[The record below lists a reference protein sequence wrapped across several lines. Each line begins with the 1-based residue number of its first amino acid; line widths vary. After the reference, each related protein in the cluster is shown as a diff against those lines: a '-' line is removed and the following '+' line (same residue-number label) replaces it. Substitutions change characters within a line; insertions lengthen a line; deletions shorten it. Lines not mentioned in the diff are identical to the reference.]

1 MPKAKVWR
9 GFATTAASLL
19 VLSIG
24 VSSIADSRAGFLNS
38 KLGTSNYKTIK
49 SKDSTSDD
57 GSYFDSEFST
67 LEELINA
74 ETQVAAQIA
83 QEGAVLLKNNR
94 QALPL
99 NAESEKVTLWGLN
112 STCPILGGLIASSV
126 VANSEAGQQAYG
138 IQEALLEKGFEL
150 NTDMTDFYNTSAMA
164 PYRMRA
170 SFFGNEVPGH
180 ALIPAFTPTYENP
193 SEYFVGEAPASL
205 YTEDILKSA
214 DDTAAVVVI
223 SRDSS
228 EAADYSTEMTS
239 SAPGDSFE
247 RPLAL
252 SQNERNMIALAKEHS
267 TKVIVLINSDSAMEI
282 GELKEDEG
290 IDSIL
295 WTGAPGMNG
304 FLGIA
309 DVLSG
314 ESNPSGHLPDTYA
327 VNVTS
332 APSMVNF
339 GVYTY
344 TNSSSEGG
352 DLTEADRGDWYLVE
366 SEGIYIGYKYY
377 ETRYED
383 SVLRNGNAD
392 ATEGSTTGSS
402 WNYADEVA
410 YPFGYGLSYTTFDQK
425 LKSVDLEIGGTGAAV
440 VTVTN
445 TGNTAGKSVVQLYV
459 QSPYTQGGL
468 EKSAVQLLDF
478 GKTEILEP
486 GESVDLTIE
495 FDPQYMASYDQSVQK
510 ANDTEGAWVLEAGDY
525 YFSIGNGAHE
535 ALNNI
540 LAKKT
545 GDTANLVSIT
555 DEETIHADN
564 ALLWTLEDTNTETY
578 SANVENALQSADLNN
593 LIAGSVEYTT
603 RSDWTE
609 GWVPVESITPT
620 EEMMVGLTN
629 NTYSLSENGEGLTWG
644 MDSGLKL
651 VDFITTDE
659 NGNYTG
665 VIDYNDPSWDTL
677 VDEITLD
684 ETLKFME
691 ANGDGFQ
698 SIASVGYPSNG
709 YNDGPIGFVYDQ
721 VPGYS
726 QKWVPSDSDE
736 ATYVSEDDP
745 YASYCMAVM
754 PTEPV
759 VAATFNKDLVQR
771 EGEILG
777 EISLWANLP
786 GIMGPGLCLHRNP
799 YCARNHEYYSE
810 DSMLTNILGTA
821 VCKGGA
827 SKGLMMEP
835 KHLAFNHQELNR
847 TGISTFFTEQ
857 SGRENELRGFQGALQ
872 SNYAMGIMSAFNR
885 IGTVY
890 SGAYEGMLVQIV
902 RNEWGFTGWI
912 TTDLI
917 NGADYQ
923 NWKDAILGGSSA
935 TLSNLSTYA
944 ETQWGTMADS
954 KSAILKDTKFQSK
967 IKSSMKYYLYTTAR
981 SNAMNGITSDTE
993 TIYVRTWWQNT
1004 ILGIEI
1010 GLGILTAVLAILY
1023 ILGLRKNNKK
1033 GDCINHE

>member
-1 MPKAKVWR
+1 MPREKVWR
-9 GFATTAASLL
+9 GFATTTASLL
-19 VLSIG
+19 VLSMG

-49 SKDSTSDD
+49 SEEEASGD
-57 GSYFDSEFST
+57 GSYFDSEFQT

-83 QEGAVLLKNNR
+83 QEGSVLLKNND

-99 NAESEKVTLWGLN
+99 DTGSEKVTLWGLN
-112 STCPILGGLIASSV
+112 SSCPILGGLIGSSV
-126 VANSEAGQQAYG
+126 VVNAEAGQQAYG
-138 IQEALLEKGFEL
+138 IREALLEKGFSL
-150 NTDMTDFYNTSAMA
+150 NTDMVDFYNSSAMDD
-164 PYRMRA
+164 YRMRA

-205 YTEDILKSA
+205 YTEDILKTA
-214 DDTAAVVVI
+214 DDTAAIVVL
-223 SRDSS
+223 SRDNS
-228 EAADYSTEMTS
+228 EASDYSTDMKN

-252 SQNERNMIALAKEHS
+252 SQNEREMIALAKEHS
-267 TKVIVLINSDSAMEI
+267 TKVIVLLNSDNPMEI

-295 WTGAPGMNG
+295 WTGAPGMSG
-304 FLGIA
+304 FLGVA

-314 ESNPSGHLPDTYA
+314 EANPSGHLPDTYA
-327 VNVTS
+327 VHATS

-344 TNSSSEGG
+344 TNSSNAGG
-352 DLTEADRGDWYLVE
+352 DLTEANRGDWYVVE
-366 SEGIYIGYKYY
+366 SEGIYVGYKYY

-383 SVLRNGNAD
+383 SILGNGNAD
-392 ATEGSTTGSS
+392 ALEGSTTGSS

-410 YPFGYGLSYTTFDQK
+410 YPFGYGLSYTTFDQE
-425 LKSVDLEIGGTGAAV
+425 LKSVDLEIGGKGTAV
-440 VTVTN
+440 VSVTN
-445 TGNTAGKSVVQLYV
+445 TGDVAGKSVVQLYV
-459 QSPYTQGGL
+459 QAPYTQGGL
-468 EKSAVQLLDF
+468 EKAAVQLLDF
-478 GKTEILEP
+478 GKTELLEP
-486 GESVDLTIE
+486 GESTELTIE
-495 FDPQYMASYDQSVQK
+495 FDPQYMTSYDEKTVKS
-510 ANDTEGAWVLEAGDY
+510 NETEGAWVLEAGDY

-540 LAKKT
+540 IAKKQ
-545 GDTANLVSIT
+545 DSNDNLIKIT
-555 DEETIHADN
+555 DEETIN
-564 ALLWTLEDTNTETY
+564 AENAILWQLENQDTETY
-578 SANVENALQSADLNN
+578 SINVKNALQSADLNN
-593 LIAGSVEYTT
+593 LIEGSVEYTT
-603 RSDWTE
+603 RNDWTK
-609 GWVPVESITPT
+609 GWEPVENLTPT
-620 EEMMVGLTN
+620 DEMMIGLTN
-629 NTYSLSENGEGLTWG
+629 RTYSLSANGNGLEWG
-644 MDSGLKL
+644 TDSGLKL

-659 NGNYTG
+659 DGNYTG
-665 VIDYNDPSWDTL
+665 VIDFNDPSWDTL
-677 VDEITLD
+677 VNEVTL
-684 ETLKFME
+684 EEALKFME
-691 ANGDGFQ
+691 NNGEGFQ
-698 SIASVGYPSNG
+698 SIQSVGYPSNG
-709 YNDGPIGFVYDQ
+709 FNDGPLGFVFDQ

-726 QKWVPSDSDE
+726 QKWSSSDSEE
-736 ATYVSEDDP
+736 ATYVSEDEE
-745 YASYCMAVM
+745 YASYSMAVM

-759 VAATFNKDLVQR
+759 VAATFSKELVER

-777 EISLWANLP
+777 EISLWANIP

-810 DSMLTNILGTA
+810 DSMLTNLMGTA
-821 VCKGGA
+821 VCKGGS

-835 KHLAFNHQELNR
+835 KHLAFNHQEMNR

-857 SGRENELRGFQGALQ
+857 SGRENELRGFQGSLQ
-872 SNYAMGIMSAFNR
+872 SNYAMGIMTAFNR

-890 SGAYEGMLVQIV
+890 SGAYEGVLVQIV

-923 NWKDAILGGSSA
+923 NWKDAISGGSSA

-944 ETQWGTMADS
+944 ETEWGTMADS
-954 KSAILKDTKFQSK
+954 KSEIRKDTDFQTKMKTSL
-967 IKSSMKYYLYTTAR
+967 KYYLYTTAR

-1004 ILGIEI
+1004 ILGVEI
-1010 GLGILTAVLAILY
+1010 GLGILTALFAILY
-1023 ILGLRKNNKK
+1023 VLGLRKRQ
-1033 GDCINHE
+1033 